1 MRTHAISS
9 LSIIAGGNHHAVAW
23 FCVAGIGPGDLFE
36 VRPDPSLVAAP
47 KEGIPSG
54 DIVSRM
60 RAAIGLVD
68 DLIERVDV
76 RRCFCGLILLQ
87 RLSIVDVAMRQDY
100 EIPKVVATVSKP
112 GEQPIPAP
120 STGAGA
126 GAGAGAGSSGG
137 GRGGSPPAS
146 KLPKRQSGGGGGAGT
161 TAASTTFV
169 NVLIR

>member
-1 MRTHAISS
+1 MI
-9 LSIIAGGNHHAVAW
+9 
-23 FCVAGIGPGDLFE
+23 CVGIGPGDLFE

-76 RRCFCGLILLQ
+76 RCCFCGVVLCCQCWLV
-87 RLSIVDVAMRQDY
+87 IVDVAMRQDY
-100 EIPKVVATVSKP
+100 EIPKVMATVSKP

-126 GAGAGAGSSGG
+126 GAGSSGG

-146 KLPKRQSGGGGGAGT
+146 RLPKRQSGGGGGAGT
-161 TAASTTFV
+161 TAASTTFA

>member
-1 MRTHAISS
+1 M
-9 LSIIAGGNHHAVAW
+9 
-23 FCVAGIGPGDLFE
+23 
-36 VRPDPSLVAAP
+36 RPDPSLVAAP

-76 RRCFCGLILLQ
+76 RCCFCCLVLSCCRWLL
-87 RLSIVDVAMRQDY
+87 SCMDVAMRQDY

-126 GAGAGAGSSGG
+126 GAGSSGGGG

-146 KLPKRQSGGGGGAGT
+146 RLPKRQSGAGGAGT
-161 TAASTTFV
+161 TVASTTFV